1 MSILFTNT
9 PLEGVLDIVDLELIK
24 KIFTSTP
31 GTIELKKP
39 KTKKTT
45 EPNHIKKAVS
55 IMKTYAKMIYHPGK
69 RNDMK

>member
-1 MSILFTNT
+1 M
-9 PLEGVLDIVDLELIK
+9 DIVDLELIK

-39 KTKKTT
+39 TTKKTT

-55 IMKTYAKMIYHPGK
+55 IMK
-69 RNDMK
+69 